1 MDFFW
6 KLNSRFEDNM
16 SPTDFEDKTM
26 KLSATEREHA
36 ESISALADGAHQ
48 DMSATVRSS
57 LIGKLARDEADALR
71 WARYHSIGD
80 MLRSPDLAPTSRDEA
95 FLTRM
100 RLSLAAEPVVI
111 SPQGESVLGKRIAP
125 QANDGR
131 IAANRGYG
139 GKGGSAA
146 RSFPMRAVSITGGL
160 MAVAAIAASW
170 SAFAPS
176 RSAPAAIELSQA
188 ASPVSRVSA
197 VRAAPADASPASL
210 VVVQTANGAVIR
222 DARLDQYFAAHSGV
236 RSGVG
241 LGAGASMAAPVA
253 FVRSASIDS
262 AAHQ

>member
-1 MDFFW
+1 
-6 KLNSRFEDNM
+6 M
-16 SPTDFEDKTM
+16 SSMDFEDRTM
-26 KLSATEREHA
+26 KLNATEREHA

-57 LIGKLARDEADALR
+57 LIGKVARDEVDAMR

-80 MLRSPDLAPTSRDEA
+80 MLRSPDLTPTTRDEA

-100 RLSLAAEPVVI
+100 RLSLAVEPVVI
-111 SPQGESVLGKRIAP
+111 SPQAESALGARIAP
-125 QANDGR
+125 QAKGER
-131 IAANRGYG
+131 IAVNG
-139 GKGGSAA
+139 GVMGGSAT

-160 MAVAAIAASW
+160 IAVAAIAASW
-170 SAFAPS
+170 SAFGPN
-176 RSAPAAIELSQA
+176 RSAPAAPAAVELSQSA
-188 ASPVSRVSA
+188 STSPVSRVRA
-197 VRAAPADASPASL
+197 VTATPTDAASPSL

-236 RSGVG
+236 RSGAG
-241 LGAGASMAAPVA
+241 LGAGANMAAPAA